1 MRQRY
6 IGQETMQCTF
16 EDGTQLV
23 LTEAQIAE
31 INEDITTDAMRLR
44 VETVKKIKKLKDLIH
59 FEDPISDENQEMID
73 VITEHLDDIA
83 WDLG

>member
-1 MRQRY
+1 
-6 IGQETMQCTF
+6 MQCTF

-31 INEDITTDAMRLR
+31 INEDLTIDAMRLR

>member
-1 MRQRY
+1 
-6 IGQETMQCTF
+6 MQCTF

-31 INEDITTDAMRLR
+31 INEDLTIDAMRLR
-44 VETVKKIKKLKDLIH
+44 VETVKKIKNLKDLIH
-59 FEDPISDENQEMID
+59 FEDPILDENQEMID